1 MGDASIFHWKFCP
14 WWGTIIVAIE
24 VLITLNYFYVLFIS
38 IFYLFI
44 SIYHCIT
51 LISIVFFS
59 LPRRSISTPMINR
72 TRSKS
77 RPLQVL
83 RHSTWKASRRAT
95 STPQGPP
102 VIEDLSFCWLS
113 SHQNA
118 TKSVCRTPPLFIIL
132 HTPKIVNVQYL
143 SKFLTLPFGLTRPLI
158 GGMLM

>member
-1 MGDASIFHWKFCP
+1 MGYNHSCHRSTHNIELFLCTIYIYFLSIHIYLSLYHSYFHC
-14 WWGTIIVAIE
+14 V
-24 VLITLNYFYVLFIS
+24 
-38 IFYLFI
+38 
-44 SIYHCIT
+44 
-51 LISIVFFS
+51 FS

>member
-1 MGDASIFHWKFCP
+1 MGYNHSCHRSTHNIELFLCTIHIYFLSIHIYLSLYHSYFHC
-14 WWGTIIVAIE
+14 V
-24 VLITLNYFYVLFIS
+24 
-38 IFYLFI
+38 
-44 SIYHCIT
+44 
-51 LISIVFFS
+51 FS